1 MTEARQKAEERLA
14 KELDVTKDSD
24 GRFMWVKRRGT
35 VLPAG
40 YEIPI
45 KLWNALVSREQEL
58 EKLRWIPCSERL
70 PEEQGEYEVFVDG
83 SMDDKRGVYTPFYF
97 FPIHKRF
104 REDVTHWRALPE
116 APKEGQ

>member
-58 EKLRWIPCSERL
+58 EKLREMAKEVIAVGQPYLEDCDIIGMKDGGWKAKMPKLSQWLSVCSKAAKWK
-70 PEEQGEYEVFVDG
+70 
-83 SMDDKRGVYTPFYF
+83 S
-97 FPIHKRF
+97 
-104 REDVTHWRALPE
+104 ALPE